1 MGQKM
6 LLVHQEGIAMLM
18 QIYIYIY
25 MFLLDKNNSGEFKGQ
40 EKVQSMSN
48 SSYRTL
54 KDYKII
60 P

>member
-1 MGQKM
+1 M
-6 LLVHQEGIAMLM
+6 LLLE
-18 QIYIYIY
+18 
-25 MFLLDKNNSGEFKGQ
+25 KNNNGEFKGQ

-54 KDYKII
+54 KNYKTI